1 VLKTIPLRSNRF
13 GIEPEI
19 TAKIAKRGCAVYEVP
34 INYRGRSY
42 AEGKKIGW
50 KDGVQ
55 AIYTILKYWLIDDCF
70 EECYGRA
77 ILQSLSHARRFN
89 KWMVDVIGPYLGT
102 RILEIGS
109 GLGNISRH
117 LPKKERLIVTDIDAT
132 YLELLR
138 EAFEDNELVNVAKLD
153 LNCQADFDALGSE
166 VCDTAVCLNVL
177 EHIEHDQD
185 ALRRLRQLLV
195 PGGRLVLLVPQY
207 PGLYGSYDRHVEH
220 YRRYTRQ
227 LLDETLR
234 PAILPD
240 QPRRTSARSRP

>member
-1 VLKTIPLRSNRF
+1 MAARF
-13 GIEPEI
+13 
-19 TAKIAKRGCAVYEVP
+19 
-34 INYRGRSY
+34 S
-42 AEGKKIGW
+42 
-50 KDGVQ
+50 
-55 AIYTILKYWLIDDCF
+55 
-70 EECYGRA
+70 RA
-77 ILQSLSHARRFN
+77 CPTARRFN
-89 KWMVDVIGPYLGT
+89 KWMVDVIEPYLGT
-102 RILEIGS
+102 HILEIGS

-117 LPKKERLIVTDIDAT
+117 LPKKERLIVTDIDPT

-227 LLDETLR
+227 LLGETLR
-234 PAILPD
+234 AAGYSLICFKDFNFLSIPGWWFNSCVLQRAEMDRWQLKLYDMTVPLMRPLERWLPLPGLSLIGVAERPA
-240 QPRRTSARSRP
+240 